1 MISIEAWRSCIGCHN
16 IFSGRH
22 VFKQDKP
29 AKGGIATGA
38 IFLRS
43 SMGSTFKTAK
53 LIGILLLIGCV
64 ESNPGPNSG
73 GADGKTDI
81 FCTNI

>member
-1 MISIEAWRSCIGCHN
+1 MVSTDAWRCCIGLHN

-22 VFKQDKP
+22 VFKQVKP

-38 IFLRS
+38 TFLRS

-53 LIGILLLIGCV
+53 LIAILLLIGCV

-73 GADGKTDI
+73 GADGKTNI